1 MIARFNRK
9 NHVKNL
15 PDAYCKT
22 PESNN
27 AKLLEIEKSAVEKLR
42 ETLDAV
48 YASLDLENAKGKTL
62 DLYGEMVGQERGRAT
77 DTQYRILIK
86 SRIARNFA
94 NGDYNSIVNLICLIF
109 GCKGSEISFVETEK
123 PCTVRIDA
131 LPFGALNNLAIDVN
145 TALQIIRE
153 CIPAGVAI
161 ESISLTGTFEF
172 SGGTELVYDEAAGF
186 ADEAQTIGGYLG
198 AVFEENAPALPV

>member
-1 MIARFNRK
+1 MIAHFNRK
-9 NHVKNL
+9 NHVRNL

-22 PESNN
+22 ADSNN
-27 AKLLEIEKSAVEKLR
+27 AKLLEIEKSAVDKLR
-42 ETLDAV
+42 ETLNAV
-48 YASLDLENAKGKTL
+48 YESFDIDKAYGKTL
-62 DLYGEMVGQERGRAT
+62 DLYGDMVGQERGRAT

-94 NGDYNSIVNLICLIF
+94 NGDYNSIVNLMCVVF
-109 GCKGSEISFVETEK
+109 NCKGSEINLVELEE

-131 LPFGALNNLAIDVN
+131 LPFAALNGLAIDVN
-145 TALQIIRE
+145 TALQIVRE
-153 CIPAGVAI
+153 CIPAGVTL

-172 SGGTELVYDEAAGF
+172 SGGTELVYDEEAGF

-198 AVFEENAPALPV
+198 AMFEENAPALPV